1 MTRSRTVLLVDDDEN
16 VLLGLVRV
24 LRRQPYRILT
34 ARSAEE
40 ARWIFKIHPIDV
52 VVTDEQMPGERGTVL
67 LAWVAQHFP
76 EVVRIVLTGQPTV
89 EAAISAINQAA
100 VFQFFTK
107 PCNEVELALAIRRA
121 LELRESQRPAAV
133 PSPGLSG
140 PSSLPSHNCEP

>member
-1 MTRSRTVLLVDDDEN
+1 MGHTVLLVDDDEN

-40 ARWIFKIHPIDV
+40 AQWIFKVHPIDV
-52 VVTDEQMPGERGTVL
+52 IVTDEQMPHQRGTEL
-67 LAWVAQHFP
+67 LAWVAQYFP
-76 EVVRIVLTGQPTV
+76 EAVRIVLTGHPSV
-89 EAAISAINQAA
+89 EAAISAINQAG

-121 LELRESQRPAAV
+121 LELKDQHRQCAKTSGASAPGPAFNPRP
-133 PSPGLSG
+133 
-140 PSSLPSHNCEP
+140 LP

>member
-1 MTRSRTVLLVDDDEN
+1 MTRTRTVLLVDDDQN

-40 ARWIFKIHPIDV
+40 ARWILKIHPVDV
-52 VVTDEQMPGERGTVL
+52 IVTDQQMPGERGTAL

-76 EVVRIVLTGQPTV
+76 EVARIVLTGQPTV

-107 PCNEVELALAIRRA
+107 PCNEVDLALAIRRA
-121 LELRESQRPAAV
+121 LEQREPQHPAAV
-133 PSPGLSG
+133 SPAGRARSSG
-140 PSSLPSHNCEP
+140 RPPQSSQP

>member
-1 MTRSRTVLLVDDDEN
+1 MGHTVLLVDDDEN

-24 LRRQPYRILT
+24 IRRQPYRILT

-40 ARWIFKIHPIDV
+40 ARWIFKVHPVDV
-52 VVTDEQMPGERGTVL
+52 IVTDEQMPHQRGTEL

-76 EVVRIVLTGQPTV
+76 EVVRIVLTGQPTIDT
-89 EAAISAINQAA
+89 AISAINQAA

-121 LELRESQRPAAV
+121 LELKDQQHCAAAPQRP
-133 PSPGLSG
+133 PGAKTG
-140 PSSLPSHNCEP
+140 

>member
-1 MTRSRTVLLVDDDEN
+1 MGHTVLLVDDDEN

-40 ARWIFKIHPIDV
+40 ARWIFKIHPVDV
-52 VVTDEQMPGERGTVL
+52 IVTDEQMPQQRGTEL

-89 EAAISAINQAA
+89 ETAISAINRAA

-121 LELRESQRPAAV
+121 LELKDQRHLSAAPEGPPGGRTIRGTDLV
-133 PSPGLSG
+133 P
-140 PSSLPSHNCEP
+140 

>member
-1 MTRSRTVLLVDDDEN
+1 MGHTVLLVDDDEN

-24 LRRQPYRILT
+24 LRRQPYQILT

-40 ARWIFKIHPIDV
+40 AQWILKVHPVDV
-52 VVTDEQMPGERGTVL
+52 IVTDEQMPHQRGTEL

-76 EVVRIVLTGQPTV
+76 EVMRIVLTGHPTV
-89 EAAISAINQAA
+89 EAAISAINHAG

-121 LELRESQRPAAV
+121 LELKDQRRRAAQAAGPPASATAGNKGAM
-133 PSPGLSG
+133 P
-140 PSSLPSHNCEP
+140 